1 MKEFI
6 EKLIGRLEER
16 QKVWTARGVEFS
28 HAGGTT
34 IVDERA
40 FGTGNGLY
48 EAIQIVIHLSEEHN
62 NANDS
67 MEIQIAKNYAK
78 WITMCGVNVTEKWE
92 TATTQAY
99 ALNKAYM
106 RGRQDERDKFAE
118 WQDNNGWIPC
128 KERLPENNK
137 VVLCWVVST
146 TIASGET
153 FIIGSCDCGFWF
165 LQTYEIGH
173 HHFPVKDYEVVAWQP
188 LPAPYREGGAD

>member
-92 TATTQAY
+92 TAITQAY

-128 KERLPENNK
+128 SERLPEKSHDYLICDDKGNVYSSTYHNNRWL
-137 VVLCWVVST
+137 VNFAT
-146 TIASGET
+146 
-153 FIIGSCDCGFWF
+153 D
-165 LQTYEIGH
+165 
-173 HHFPVKDYEVVAWQP
+173 EVIAWQP